1 MIGIL
6 IVSHGSLCKAM
17 LDSSEM
23 IIGKQSNTDY
33 LELHCGDDV
42 DIYEKKFI
50 EKIKNIDCGSG
61 VIVFTDIYGGTPANI
76 AIKNLKNYNY
86 EVITGASLAM
96 LIEAYLNRMHSNIE
110 DLKESCINAA
120 MQSIKD
126 VRSIMKLNKVS
137 N

>member
-42 DIYEKKFI
+42 DLYEEKFI
-50 EKIKNIDCGSG
+50 EKLKNLDCGSG
-61 VIVFTDIYGGTPANI
+61 VIVFTDIYGGTPANV
-76 AIKNLKNYNY
+76 AIKNLKKYNY

-96 LIEAYLNRMHSNIE
+96 LIEAYLSRGYTNID

-120 MQSIKD
+120 IESIKD
-126 VRSIMKLNKVS
+126 VKSIMKLKKVS